1 MLGKAVTRIAST
13 LAAVLLLIASSAS
26 SGHAQ
31 ATTGKIQGR
40 VVSTTGQPIASA
52 QVTVDGTRLG
62 NTSNDDGFYFIN
74 DVPAGLQ
81 TIRVQSIGYR
91 TVVLA
96 DERILAGQT
105 TTLNFQLETAAIEL
119 EALVVAG
126 ERNPLV
132 PRDQVSSRS
141 IVSGETID
149 NLPID
154 QAASII
160 LLQPGVITTN
170 DGFSIRGGREGEH
183 AVYVDGVPIRNLRTG
198 ATSTVE
204 IGTNALAQVDV
215 TTGGINARYGNA
227 QSGVIN
233 YVTRTGGT
241 QFGGSVSFM
250 TDRLAWESIRGG
262 FSRAEASLGGPV
274 PFVSNLSFFT
284 STTLEGNKYGSQP
297 QDHPIKV
304 WVPMGI
310 DTVFT
315 MARAGQTSGATDSVR
330 VVVPN
335 FVEWDNGATLP
346 TGVSDEINLTSRL
359 TYGIG
364 RGSRLD
370 LTHYYNRNQA
380 IGRNIRN
387 IMNPDA
393 WTGSLTSRNMAT
405 LGGYFLLAQTSERAL
420 ALDLRV
426 SYTDQW
432 FQAGE
437 LDRSWQESHLFPTL
451 GFNPGS
457 LKFIFNPDDY
467 PVTES
472 MILALRSDV
481 LPRRLINILPGYG
494 GLGTLQSVRGMQVEP
509 GQSTVLRM
517 NPFAMNSAWTLSG
530 IGNANQS
537 YTQENRWYF
546 SGTADWQM
554 NRFNRLWIGGE
565 TTIADTKTMAVP
577 LFDGLPAGSHYKPK
591 TAGLYATNRL
601 DIGDVVLEAGVRMDY
616 YDPAGEFPRLPGFVT
631 FLPDSLKGDSYRLRP
646 GDEPWEQRLER
657 IVDCGGA
664 ATAAQRTNAAGQ
676 VVCMNNFVPTKVR
689 TTFSPKLAVA
699 FPVTATSTFRL
710 NYSHNVQ
717 PTALTTLLNFAAT
730 DLSSVNTNWPFGR
743 DVDLPRTVAFEAGYR
758 QVFGGNTVVDAAV
771 YTSTTRNALTYRKE
785 LYTNPVNGADLFLNV
800 LTNSDYSMRRGLD
813 VRIDRKLSQLADVN
827 INYTL
832 VDAQGTGSDPNTYT
846 GLILRRNTNV
856 SIVTGQ
862 PVDPPE
868 LMMTL
873 DQSRA
878 HNLSGTLSVLLP
890 ADQMEHSRFG
900 NAILGNLGIF
910 ATYRMASGL
919 PYTRLQNVGDGQ
931 IGPPTVAGQGGTP
944 AEDINASRGP
954 ALLAFDARV
963 TKGFQVFGRG
973 ARAFADFRN
982 PFNIANTGYVFT
994 ETGTTSNEVW
1004 REKVQRQLVLSQAG
1018 TGQLRDMDIATWQ
1031 NENVINRYMLAQAER
1046 RFGNGD
1052 GIFTVEEQHAAWG
1065 SYIDYAGTFFGAPS
1079 AVSTVNFD
1087 GRAPWRMRR
1096 SDQALRLGLELT
1108 F

>member
-1 MLGKAVTRIAST
+1 MLGKAVIRIAST
-13 LAAVLLLIASSAS
+13 LAAVLLFIGFSVS

-40 VVSTTGQPIASA
+40 VISTTGQPIASA
-52 QVTVDGTRLG
+52 QVTVDGTTLG
-62 NTSNDDGFYFIN
+62 NITNDDGFYFIN

-81 TIRVQSIGYR
+81 TIRAQSIGFR
-91 TVVLA
+91 TVILSE
-96 DERILAGQT
+96 ERILAGQT
-105 TTLNFQLETAAIEL
+105 ATLNFTLEQAAVEL
-119 EALVVAG
+119 EALIVSG

-132 PRDQVSSRS
+132 PRDQVSSRA
-141 IVSGETID
+141 IVSGDI
-149 NLPID
+149 ID
-154 QAASII
+154 QLPLDQSASII

-170 DGFSIRGGREGEH
+170 DGFSIRGSRENEH
-183 AVYVDGVPIRNLRTG
+183 GVYVDGVPVRNLRTG
-198 ATSTVE
+198 ASTTLE

-233 YVTRTGGT
+233 YVTRSGGS

-250 TDRLAWESIRGG
+250 TDRLAWDNIRGG
-262 FSRAEASLGGPV
+262 FSRAEASVGGPI
-274 PFVSNLSFFT
+274 PFIENLSFFT

-297 QDHPIKV
+297 QDHPVRV
-304 WVPMGI
+304 WVPSGI

-315 MARAGQTSGATDSVR
+315 MPRTGQIAGATDSVR

-335 FVEWDNGATLP
+335 FVEWDNGSTLP

-380 IGRNIRN
+380 IGRNIVN

-393 WTGSLTSRNMAT
+393 WSGSLTSRNMAT

-420 ALDLRV
+420 ALDVRA
-426 SYTDQW
+426 SYMDQW
-432 FQAGE
+432 AQSGE
-437 LDRSWQESHLFPTL
+437 LDRSWQEGHLFPAF

-481 LPRRLINILPGYG
+481 LPRQIINVMPGRSD
-494 GLGTLQSVRGMQVEP
+494 LTTRQSVAGLA
-509 GQSTVLRM
+509 GGGNLRI
-517 NPFAMNSAWTLSG
+517 NPFAMNNSWTISG
-530 IGNANQS
+530 LGNSSQS
-537 YTQENRWYF
+537 YSQEKRWYF

-565 TTIADTKTMAVP
+565 TTLADSRVMSVP
-577 LFDGLPAGSHYKPK
+577 LYDGLPSGSHYKPK
-591 TAGLYATNRL
+591 TAGLFATNRL
-601 DIGDVVLEAGVRMDY
+601 DIGDVVLEGGLRMDY

-631 FLPDSLKGDSYRLRP
+631 FLPDSLKGDAYTLRP
-646 GDEPWEQRLER
+646 GPEPWEQRLQRVE
-657 IVDCGGA
+657 DCGGA
-664 ATAAQRTNAAGQ
+664 ATAPQRTNANGQ

-710 NYSHNVQ
+710 NYGHNVQ

-743 DVDLPRTVAFEAGYR
+743 DVDLPRTVMFEAGYR
-758 QVFGGNTVVDAAV
+758 QVFGGNTVIDAAA
-771 YTSTTRNALTYRKE
+771 YTRNTRNALTYRKE
-785 LYTNPVNGADLFLNV
+785 LYVNPVTGAELFLNV
-800 LTNSDYSMRRGLD
+800 LTNSDYSLARGMDL
-813 VRIDRKLSQLADVN
+813 RMDRKLSQLADLS
-827 INYTL
+827 INYSF
-832 VDAQGTGSDPNTYT
+832 VDAKGTGSDPNTYT

-868 LMMTL
+868 LLMTL

-878 HNLSGTLSVLLP
+878 HNISGTLSMLLP
-890 ADQMEHSRFG
+890 GDQMEQSRLG

-910 ATYRMASGL
+910 ATYRLASGL

-931 IGPPTVAGQGGTP
+931 VGPPTIAGGGGTP
-944 AEDINASRGP
+944 AEELNASRGP
-954 ALLAFDARV
+954 NFMAFDARI

-973 ARAFADFRN
+973 ARGFVDFRN
-982 PFNIANTGYVFT
+982 PFNIAMTNTIFT
-994 ETGTTSNEVW
+994 ETGTITNQIAYDRRLQNTLLAQS
-1004 REKVQRQLVLSQAG
+1004 G
-1018 TGQLRDMDIATWQ
+1018 TGQVRDFDIATFG
-1031 NENVINRYMLAQAER
+1031 ENAVNRYMLAQAEK

-1052 GIFTVEEQHAAWG
+1052 GVFSVDEQIATWGGYLEYSGTLFGPGSTAAATSW
-1065 SYIDYAGTFFGAPS
+1065 AGRSPY
-1079 AVSTVNFD
+1079 
-1087 GRAPWRMRR
+1087 RLRR

>member
-13 LAAVLLLIASSAS
+13 LAAVMLLFAGSVS

-40 VVSTTGQPIASA
+40 VVSNAGQPIPSA

-62 NTSNDDGFYFIN
+62 NITNDDGFYFIN

-81 TIRVQSIGYR
+81 TIRVQSIGFR
-91 TVVLA
+91 TVVRT

-105 TTLNFQLETAAIEL
+105 STLNFTLEQAAVEL
-119 EALVVAG
+119 DALVVTG

-141 IVSGETID
+141 IVSGETIE
-149 NLPID
+149 NLPLD
-154 QAASII
+154 NSSSII

-170 DGFSIRGGREGEH
+170 DGFSIRGARENEH
-183 AVYVDGVPIRNLRTG
+183 GVYVDGVPIRNLRTG

-215 TTGGINARYGNA
+215 TTGGINARYGNS

-241 QFGGSVSFM
+241 QLGGNISFM
-250 TDRLAWESIRGG
+250 TDRLAWDNIRGG
-262 FSRAEASLGGPV
+262 FTRAEASLGGPV
-274 PFVSNLSFFT
+274 PFINNLSFFT

-297 QDHPIKV
+297 QDHN
-304 WVPMGI
+304 VPVYVAKGI

-315 MARAGQTSGATDSVR
+315 MARAGQVAGATDSVR
-330 VVVPN
+330 IVVPN
-335 FVEWDNGATLP
+335 FVEWDNGNTLP
-346 TGVSDEINLTSRL
+346 TNVSDEINLTSRL
-359 TYGIG
+359 EYGIG
-364 RGSRLD
+364 RGSRVSLM
-370 LTHYYNRNQA
+370 HYYNRNQA
-380 IGRNIRN
+380 IGRGLASIL
-387 IMNPDA
+387 NPDA
-393 WTGSLTSRNMAT
+393 WSGSLTSRNMAT

-420 ALDLRV
+420 ALETRI
-426 SYTDQW
+426 SYTNQW
-432 FQAGE
+432 AQSGE
-437 LDRSWQESHLFPTL
+437 LDRSWQESHLFPAF

-467 PVTES
+467 PVTNE
-472 MILALRSDV
+472 MLLALRSGV
-481 LPRRLINILPGYG
+481 LPTRILSIMPGRSD
-494 GLGTLQSVRGMQVEP
+494 LVTRQSVAGLQVP
-509 GQSTVLRM
+509 TGQNTTLRI
-517 NPFAMNSAWTLSG
+517 NPYGLNSAFTLSG
-530 IGNANQS
+530 LGNTNQQYS
-537 YTQENRWYF
+537 EENRWYF
-546 SGTADWQM
+546 SATADWQV

-565 TTIADTKTMAVP
+565 ATMADSRTMSVP
-577 LFDGLPAGSHYKPK
+577 LYDGTPSASWYKPK
-591 TAGLYATNRL
+591 TGGLYATNRL
-601 DIGDVVLEAGVRMDY
+601 DIGDVVLEGGVRMDY

-631 FLPDSLKGDSYRLRP
+631 FLPDSLKGDAYILRP
-646 GDEPWEQRLER
+646 GDEPWQQRLER
-657 IVDCGGA
+657 VDNCNGA
-664 ATAAQRTNAAGQ
+664 TP
-676 VVCMNNFVPTKVR
+676 CLNNFVPTKVR
-689 TTFSPKLAVA
+689 TTFSPKLSVA

-717 PTALTTLLNFAAT
+717 PTALTTLLNFATT
-730 DLSSVNTNWPFGR
+730 DLSSVNTNWTFGR

-758 QVFGGNTVVDAAV
+758 QVFGGNTIVDAAL

-785 LYTNPVNGADLFLNV
+785 LYVNPVTGADVFLNV
-800 LTNSDYSMRRGLD
+800 LTNSDYSLRRGLD
-813 VRIDRKLSQLADVN
+813 LRIDRKLSQIADLN
-827 INYTL
+827 INYSF
-832 VDAQGTGSDPNTYT
+832 VNARGTGSDPNTYT

-868 LMMTL
+868 LLMTL

-878 HNLSGTLSVLLP
+878 HNFSGTLSMLLP
-890 ADQMEHSRFG
+890 ADQFERNG
-900 NAILGNLGIF
+900 VANAVFGNLGLF

-919 PYTRLQNVGDGQ
+919 PYTLLQNVGDGQ
-931 IGPPTVAGQGGTP
+931 IGPPTVAGGGGTP
-944 AEDINASRGP
+944 REELNSSRGP
-954 ALLAFDARV
+954 ALLAFDARL

-994 ETGTTSNEVW
+994 ETGAMTNEVW
-1004 REKVQRQLVLSQAG
+1004 YARELQQRTLNAFAG
-1018 TGQLRDMDIATWQ
+1018 GSGTLRDQDISTWAS
-1031 NENVINRYMLAQAER
+1031 ENVVNRYMLAQAER

-1052 GIFTVEEQHAAWG
+1052 GIFTVEEQRAVIG
-1065 SYIDYAGTFFGAPS
+1065 SYMEWAGTMFS
-1079 AVSTVNFD
+1079 AGQTGGINGRSVN
-1087 GRAPWRMRR
+1087 RMRQ
-1096 SDQALRLGLELT
+1096 SNQALRLGFELS